1 MLQTTVRGV
10 TCRIDAALIS
20 SFIRTD
26 PVPLEGV
33 PFPDFVDPPSMEELV
48 EFFDPHHR
56 AQDRVPQSIRIGLFS
71 SSHRLLAKIV
81 QYNLWRIARRS
92 EILVCPDP
100 ADTILPLQA
109 HCTYHTRDSRQA
121 LDKSSI
127 CVLSHEDLHTFC
139 T

>member
-1 MLQTTVRGV
+1 M
-10 TCRIDAALIS
+10 TCRIDAALIG

-26 PVPLEGV
+26 LVPLEGV
-33 PFPDFVDPPSMEELV
+33 PFPDSVDPPSIEELL

-92 EILVCPDP
+92 ELVLKRVRFLF
-100 ADTILPLQA
+100 ALI
-109 HCTYHTRDSRQA
+109 RQIPFC
-121 LDKSSI
+121 LCKHIVLTTLEMQDK
-127 CVLSHEDLHTFC
+127 H
-139 T
+139 